1 MANVLVVDDNP
12 DILAALEL
20 LLTLHQHKVIC
31 ADSKMAA
38 VTILSRQNI
47 DLIIQ
52 DMNFTQSETSG
63 DQGKSLFYELRGV
76 NPNIPIIL
84 ITAWTQLET
93 AIELVKAGAVDYL
106 PKPWDDKKLLDL
118 VTKHSITQS
127 LPPTNDVVLKSQA
140 MINLYSQA
148 DKVAKSDINILITGP
163 NGAGKEK
170 LADFIHQHSTRST
183 APFVKVNMGA
193 IPSDLMEAELFG
205 AERGAYTGANER
217 RIGRFEAA
225 DGGILFLDEIG
236 NLSLSGQM
244 KLLRVLQTGEFEKLG
259 SSVTQRVD
267 VRVLSATNSN
277 LTQAIKNAEFRED
290 LYYRL
295 NVIELNIP
303 PLNQRKED
311 ILPLAEYFVGPHHL
325 LTDEVKSFML
335 QQSWSGNVRE
345 LENFCR
351 RAVALA
357 STNTIELAEIQGETI
372 TELTE
377 QQRIEQALANHNGII
392 KHAAE
397 ELGLSRQALYRRLEK
412 YQIKV

>member
-1 MANVLVVDDNP
+1 MANILVVDDNP

-38 VTILSRQNI
+38 VTTLSRQNI

-52 DMNFTQSETSG
+52 DMNFTQAETSG
-63 DQGKSLFYELRGV
+63 EQGKSLFYELRSV
-76 NPNIPIIL
+76 NPTIPIIL

-106 PKPWDDKKLLDL
+106 PKPWDDHKLLEL
-118 VTKHSITQS
+118 VTKHCISKPATK
-127 LPPTNDVVLKSQA
+127 TNDVILKSQA
-140 MINLYSQA
+140 MVNLYAQA
-148 DKVAKSDINILITGP
+148 ERVAQSDINILITGP

-170 LADFIHQHSTRST
+170 LADFIHQHSDRNS

-193 IPSDLMEAELFG
+193 IPGDLMEAELFG
-205 AERGAYTGANER
+205 AEKGAYTGANER
-217 RIGRFEAA
+217 RLGRFEAA
-225 DGGILFLDEIG
+225 DGGTLFLDEIG
-236 NLSLSGQM
+236 NLSLTGQM

-259 SSVTQRVD
+259 SNHTQKVN
-267 VRVLSATNSN
+267 VRVLSATNAD
-277 LTQAIKNAEFRED
+277 LTSAVKNGSFRED

-295 NVIELNIP
+295 NVIELSIP
-303 PLNQRKED
+303 SLNQRKED
-311 ILPLAEYFVGPHHL
+311 IIPLAEHFVGTSHQL
-325 LTDEVKSFML
+325 SEEVKSHVL
-335 QQSWSGNVRE
+335 QQPWPGNVRE
-345 LENFCR
+345 LENFCK
-351 RAVALA
+351 RAVVL
-357 STNTIELAEIQGETI
+357 SSSKIIELAEVQGETVI
-372 TELTE
+372 ELTE
-377 QQRIEQALANHNGII
+377 QQRIVKALANHNGVI